1 MRLVARFAFLGA
13 VFFAGLV
20 VLAFVVKPDLPGFML
35 AGAVFVVLSAV
46 LDRLMLSRFL
56 GRPTS
61 DRGSSDIPRR

>member
-13 VFFAGLV
+13 VFVAGVV
-20 VLAFVVKPDLPGFML
+20 VLAFAVKPDLPGFML
-35 AGAVFVVLSAV
+35 ACAVFAVLSAV

-61 DRGSSDIPRR
+61 DGGTE